1 MPPVFYGDHADQTA
15 SGAFHPD
22 PSIFFFKSSVYDST
36 VRTISFKYLPTYIHL
51 LTCILLNDL
60 CFPTLCI
67 PNSNQ
72 PTKAVRISW
81 TLYLFI
87 PFYGLFRFFLRTEQP
102 VLFEPDDSL
111 VVCEQQGVEPMILIK
126 NPDRADPSAVCND
139 ECFGAWCKKL
149 HVLCL
154 PPPLY
159 KQQFKKPF
167 MSFLFHRLVF
177 NSDLMF

>member
-22 PSIFFFKSSVYDST
+22 PSVFFFKSFVYDST

-60 CFPTLCI
+60 CFLTLCI
-67 PNSNQ
+67 LILYQ
-72 PTKAVRISW
+72 PAEAVRISW
-81 TLYLFI
+81 TFYLLISFD
-87 PFYGLFRFFLRTEQP
+87 GLLRLFLCAEQP
-102 VLFEPDDSL
+102 VLFESNDTL
-111 VVCEQQGVEPMILIK
+111 VVCEQKGVDPMVLIK
-126 NPDRADPSAVCND
+126 DLDRADPSAVCND
-139 ECFGAWCKKL
+139 ECFCAWCKKL

-159 KQQFKKPF
+159 KQQFEKPF
-167 MSFLFHRLVF
+167 MSFLFRRLVF
-177 NSDLMF
+177 NSDLML